1 MLSSMVR
8 VAIFAVLVGGLA
20 GRVQAGPDVPI
31 DQLPKP
37 VVEAV
42 KKQFPNGELVEAETE
57 KDQGQMVY
65 EVEVMVAGE
74 EKEIEVSPEGK
85 IVEID
90 D

>member
-1 MLSSMVR
+1 MLSSMIR

>member
-1 MLSSMVR
+1 MLSSMIR

-37 VVEAV
+37 VVETV

>member
-1 MLSSMVR
+1 
-8 VAIFAVLVGGLA
+8 
-20 GRVQAGPDVPI
+20 
-31 DQLPKP
+31 

>member
-1 MLSSMVR
+1 MIR

-42 KKQFPNGELVEAETE
+42 KKQFPNGEIAEAETE

>member
-1 MLSSMVR
+1 MLSSMIR

-42 KKQFPNGELVEAETE
+42 KKQFPNGELVEAEKE

>member
-1 MLSSMVR
+1 MLSSMIR

-31 DQLPKP
+31 DQLPNP

>member
-1 MLSSMVR
+1 MLSSMIR

-42 KKQFPNGELVEAETE
+42 KKQFPNGEIAEAETE

>member
-1 MLSSMVR
+1 MLSRMIR

>member
-1 MLSSMVR
+1 MLSRMIR

-20 GRVQAGPDVPI
+20 GRAQAGPDVPI